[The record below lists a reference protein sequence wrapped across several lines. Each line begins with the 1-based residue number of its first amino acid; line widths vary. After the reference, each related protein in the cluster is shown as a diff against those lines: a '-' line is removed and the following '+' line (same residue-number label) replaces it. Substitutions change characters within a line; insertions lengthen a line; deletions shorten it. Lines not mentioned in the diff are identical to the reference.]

1 MFARLQNKELLGGSC
16 ARGSCLNARE
26 TRPLCECVAGCF
38 FLILRTWRN
47 RNKWLEASLYRQ
59 QLEFCAMRHR
69 SQAPQQCG
77 ALLFRRRNR
86 ARSDFTAATASQSRD
101 RDDPR
106 SARPISSEP
115 PCGGRVKTGS
125 DIMRRFIAVTATA
138 IGAAVL
144 SASPI
149 SVHWSAGKAVS
160 VMQDKANAEVGR
172 PLTAGSVAGVNCR
185 HDRRAVRRCAT
196 GVTC

>member
-1 MFARLQNKELLGGSC
+1 
-16 ARGSCLNARE
+16 
-26 TRPLCECVAGCF
+26 
-38 FLILRTWRN
+38 
-47 RNKWLEASLYRQ
+47 
-59 QLEFCAMRHR
+59 
-69 SQAPQQCG
+69 
-77 ALLFRRRNR
+77 
-86 ARSDFTAATASQSRD
+86 
-101 RDDPR
+101 
-106 SARPISSEP
+106 
-115 PCGGRVKTGS
+115 
-125 DIMRRFIAVTATA
+125 MRRFIAITATA

-149 SVHWSAGKAVS
+149 SVHRSAGKAVS